1 MVWAAG
7 LHVAAGLVEAWA
19 GLAELGQ
26 AQQPGEISRSDHN
39 ELDHLNSHLSRY
51 LVDGLLC
58 HGHREPIGSGSCRQR
73 WLLRRAVCCSRSGHG
88 NIHLQDNLKN
98 SAETLVLSVATKSV
112 PEHRQ
117 LYGTWL
123 LGSILA
129 FRVDPISEPEA
140 KLLRELVQ
148 V

>member
-1 MVWAAG
+1 M
-7 LHVAAGLVEAWA
+7 
-19 GLAELGQ
+19 
-26 AQQPGEISRSDHN
+26 
-39 ELDHLNSHLSRY
+39 
-51 LVDGLLC
+51 
-58 HGHREPIGSGSCRQR
+58 
-73 WLLRRAVCCSRSGHG
+73 CCSRSGHG
-88 NIHLQDNLKN
+88 NIHLHYNLKD
-98 SAETLVLSVATKSV
+98 SADTLDLSVATKSV

-117 LYGTWL
+117 LYSTWL

>member
-1 MVWAAG
+1 M
-7 LHVAAGLVEAWA
+7 
-19 GLAELGQ
+19 
-26 AQQPGEISRSDHN
+26 
-39 ELDHLNSHLSRY
+39 
-51 LVDGLLC
+51 
-58 HGHREPIGSGSCRQR
+58 
-73 WLLRRAVCCSRSGHG
+73 CCSRSGHG

-98 SAETLVLSVATKSV
+98 SAGADALVLSVPQTRQDSVATKPV

-117 LYGTWL
+117 LYSTWL